1 MLRLDNAAQMRL
13 NRHGRQSDQLS
24 ASLLATNRARS
35 LERLIRNRKTMGR
48 FRMLRTKAAAVALA
62 IGLSLPTAAAAQET
76 IKIGVILPYSGPFA
90 DAANQL
96 DAGIK
101 LYMQQNGDEVAGKKI
116 EIIRKDTG
124 GPAPDVANRLAQ
136 ELVVRDGVDIL
147 AGFALT
153 PEALGAADVATEAQ
167 KLMVVMNAAT
177 SVITEKSPYI
187 VRTSLTIPQVNYA
200 FGKWAAEQGIK
211 EVYTLVANY
220 GPGHDAESSF
230 AKGFT
235 EGGGTIVGADQT
247 PVASPDFSAFVQRV
261 KDAAPEAVYIFIP
274 GGAQPAALGKALA
287 ERGLTPPDTKVL
299 GQGELTH
306 VEALESMG
314 DNANGII
321 TTFHYTLE
329 RDDPTNKD
337 FVAAYQ
343 AANNGRNPDL
353 FSIGGYD
360 GMHLIYE
367 ALKKTNGD
375 ASGDA
380 LVEAAKGM
388 SWTSPRGPISIDPE
402 TRDVVQT
409 VYIREVQKV
418 GDKLQNVIIEE
429 IPDVKDPLHGAS
441 K

>member
-1 MLRLDNAAQMRL
+1 MSVRNAAAAL
-13 NRHGRQSDQLS
+13 ALGFVLS
-24 ASLLATNRARS
+24 
-35 LERLIRNRKTMGR
+35 GP
-48 FRMLRTKAAAVALA
+48 AAVA
-62 IGLSLPTAAAAQET
+62 QET
-76 IKIGVILPYSGPFA
+76 VKIGVILPYSGPFA
-90 DAANQL
+90 DAGAQL

-101 LYMQQNGDEVAGKKI
+101 LYMEKNGDEVAGKKI

-124 GPAPDVANRLAQ
+124 GPAPDVAKRLAQ
-136 ELVVRDGVDIL
+136 ELVVRDQVDIL

-167 KLMVVMNAAT
+167 KLMVMMNAAT

-200 FGKWAAEQGIK
+200 FGKWAFEHGVK
-211 EVYTLVANY
+211 NVYTLVADY
-220 GPGHDAESSF
+220 GPGHDAQASF

-235 EGGGTIVGADQT
+235 EAGGTIVGSDQT
-247 PVASPDFSAFVQRV
+247 PVANPDFSAFVQRV
-261 KDAAPEAVYIFIP
+261 KDANPEAVYIFIP
-274 GGAQPAALGKALA
+274 GGAQPAAIGKALA
-287 ERGLTPPDTKVL
+287 ERGLTPPATKLL

-306 VEALESMG
+306 PEALESMG
-314 DNANGII
+314 DTAKGII

-329 RDDPTNKD
+329 RDDPMNKE

-353 FSIGGYD
+353 FSVGGYD

-367 ALKKTNGD
+367 ALKKTDGD

-388 SWTSPRGPISIDPE
+388 SWQSPRGPMSIDPE
-402 TRDVVQT
+402 TRDTIQT
-409 VYIREVQKV
+409 VYIREVQEV
-418 GDKLQNVIIEE
+418 DGKLQNVIIEE
-429 IPDVKDPLHGAS
+429 IPDVKDPLHGA